1 MGSARQVPLVLG
13 SQGLIGRAVA
23 VAMEEAFPDTVS
35 AGRAEIDI
43 TDRARLEVE
52 VERLRPT
59 MIVNCAAV
67 SDPDACE
74 IDPGRAGQVNV
85 EGASNAARAAAEIGA
100 RMIQI
105 SSTAVFDG
113 GADHPYTEADAP
125 SPLGELGRTRLEG
138 ERGVARHADDHLIVR
153 TSWPYGKGGASFV
166 DAIRRQIA
174 DGGVLRAVGDR
185 TGSPTWTSDLA
196 AALLHLLTS
205 RHRGVVHFG
214 NTGSCSRYD
223 VAAAIIAALDAGE
236 ARLQRVSTEEAGG
249 IVRRPANEALDTTLY
264 TRLTGHVPR
273 DWRGALQSYLRG
285 GDCEPIEG

>member
-100 RMIQI
+100 RMIQF

-113 GADHPYTEADAP
+113 GAGHPYTEAENSDAP
-125 SPLGELGRTRLEG
+125 GSRGSAAWPATRM
-138 ERGVARHADDHLIVR
+138 
-153 TSWPYGKGGASFV
+153 
-166 DAIRRQIA
+166 
-174 DGGVLRAVGDR
+174 
-185 TGSPTWTSDLA
+185 
-196 AALLHLLTS
+196 
-205 RHRGVVHFG
+205 
-214 NTGSCSRYD
+214 
-223 VAAAIIAALDAGE
+223 
-236 ARLQRVSTEEAGG
+236 
-249 IVRRPANEALDTTLY
+249 TT
-264 TRLTGHVPR
+264 
-273 DWRGALQSYLRG
+273 
-285 GDCEPIEG
+285 